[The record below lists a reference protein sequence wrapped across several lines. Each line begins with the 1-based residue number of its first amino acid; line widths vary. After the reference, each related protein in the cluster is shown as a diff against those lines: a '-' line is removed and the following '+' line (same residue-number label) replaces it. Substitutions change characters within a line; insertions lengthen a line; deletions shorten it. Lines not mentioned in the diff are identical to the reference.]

1 MGFGRFLK
9 KAIIPGYNAFDMAK
23 KVKDNG
29 FTGGIKERIREDFE
43 DTPGVS
49 QIYQAGK
56 YEGKKEGYVEA
67 SYEYE
72 KKLLNQAEAFLKQKN
87 HFEFE
92 KQEYENLIDD
102 YEKYIDEMTNKENL
116 TAEESNYLQQMMIM
130 ERKLKKAM

>member
-29 FTGGIKERIREDFE
+29 LSGGIKERIREDFE
-43 DTPGVS
+43 DTPGVN

-56 YEGKKEGYVEA
+56 HEGKKEGYVEA

-72 KKLLNQAEAFLKQKN
+72 QKLLKQAESFLKQKN

-116 TAEESNYLQQMMIM
+116 TAEENKYLQQMMIM